1 MLFLFL
7 FFSSFDVGTLFG
19 FLIFGNDLVQ
29 LEGIKGLFDAL
40 TFSGVNSRF
49 HES

>member
-1 MLFLFL
+1 MLGLFL
-7 FFSSFDVGTLFG
+7 V